1 MQLVQDTLERYLILW
16 LCGSASLALYWG
28 QNDLQAAN
36 YFAFWKLWTMTPSIM
51 LAMFCI
57 GFLLPKEELVQVLK
71 NWQAVLFGTCTQYL
85 TMPLLAFVIANLF
98 GFEGAIYPGIILVG
112 TVPGAMASNVLTL
125 NARGNVSYSIC
136 LTTLA
141 TLLSPLLVPLGL
153 LLFLGISQG
162 PDPGAVFLN
171 LLQNVAAPVIV
182 GFFVK
187 IIFARN
193 HPSLLVLAAILA
205 NLAILWIIAV
215 AIGLNATRLENV
227 TIYLLG
233 ALLALNLFGYI
244 AGWFSG
250 GMINLDLM
258 KRKAL
263 TLEIGMQNAGVGTIL
278 AMQFFE
284 DSTTAIPPAVYT
296 FGCMLTGTLLASYW
310 YWKRSTVD

>member
-1 MQLVQDTLERYLILW
+1 MQLVRDTLERYLILW
-16 LCGSASLALYWG
+16 LCSSAGLALYWG
-28 QNDLQAAN
+28 QNDPQAAE
-36 YFAFWKLWTMTPSIM
+36 YFSFWKSWTMTPSIM

-71 NWQAVLFGTCTQYL
+71 SWQAVLFGTCTQYL
-85 TMPLLAFVIANLF
+85 TMPLLAFLIANLF
-98 GFEGAIYPGIILVG
+98 GFEGAIYAGVILVG

-125 NARGNVSYSIC
+125 TARGNVSYSIC

-141 TLLSPLLVPLGL
+141 TLLSPIFVPLGL
-153 LLFLGISQG
+153 MLFLGVSRG
-162 PDPGAVFLN
+162 PDPSAVFLN

-187 IIFARN
+187 MAFARN
-193 HPSLLVLAAILA
+193 RPALLVLAAILA

-215 AIGLNATRLENV
+215 AIGLNATRLEGV
-227 TIYLLG
+227 T
-233 ALLALNLFGYI
+233 ALLLAALISLNALGYL
-244 AGWFSG
+244 AGWYSG
-250 GMINLDLM
+250 GMINLDAM
-258 KRKAL
+258 RRKAL

-278 AMQFFE
+278 ALQFFD

-310 YWKRSTVD
+310 FWRGKQAL

>member
-1 MQLVQDTLERYLILW
+1 MQLVRDTLERYLILW
-16 LCGSASLALYWG
+16 LCGSASLALIWG
-28 QNDLQAAN
+28 QNDSQAAN
-36 YFAFWKLWTMTPSIM
+36 YFSFWKSWTLTPSIM

-98 GFEGAIYPGIILVG
+98 RFEGSIYTGIILVG
-112 TVPGAMASNVLTL
+112 TVPGAMASNILTL
-125 NARGNVSYSIC
+125 TARGNVSYSIC

-153 LLFLGISQG
+153 LLFLGVSQG
-162 PDPGAVFLN
+162 PNPGAVFLN
-171 LLQNVAAPVIV
+171 LLQNVAAPVVV
-182 GFFVK
+182 GFTIK
-187 IIFARN
+187 MLFARN
-193 HPSLLVLAAILA
+193 RPSLLTLAAILA

-215 AIGLNATRLENV
+215 AIGLNATRLQSV
-227 TIYLLG
+227 TPI
-233 ALLALNLFGYI
+233 LLAGLVTLNILGYA

-250 GMINLDLM
+250 GLIHLDEM

-278 AMQFFE
+278 ALQFF
-284 DSTTAIPPAVYT
+284 DDPATAIPPAVYT
-296 FGCMLTGTLLASYW
+296 FGCMFTGTLLASYW
-310 YWKRSTVD
+310 CWKK